1 MKPSDER
8 KLLLDKS
15 FFIGLKKDKRPKD
28 IQELRKINERL
39 KELKVR

>member
-1 MKPSDER
+1 MTLSGER

-15 FFIGLKKDKRPKD
+15 YYINLKQDKRPED